1 MFPTSS
7 SASGCRRLDQ
17 LSLWTHEHTFAR
29 VLDMDVSF
37 ESAVLERI
45 RRSVVLLAP
54 GHPAGL
60 DREAAIKVLEELQ
73 RLQGRD
79 RRIKE
84 LLDEVVAM
92 LEAG

>member
-1 MFPTSS
+1 
-7 SASGCRRLDQ
+7 
-17 LSLWTHEHTFAR
+17 
-29 VLDMDVSF
+29 MDVSF

-54 GHPAGL
+54 GHPGGL